1 MPPFWKGSKEKQPT
15 TDPKQDTDVHLSA
28 EPDFSTVPNESVP
41 NLEPAPNCEP
51 DTKPK
56 PLQGRLW
63 NEAYEQLKSNN
74 AELVESYEKILSTQ
88 LFRSQNGPSEPA
100 SLENRIDKAYD
111 ERWKQ
116 MQMIVE
122 TALEKKKQSIE
133 KKQKIGNGLAA
144 VSTTMSQAV
153 RAVPEAAVAW
163 TGVCFVL
170 EVSL

>member
-1 MPPFWKGSKEKQPT
+1 MPPFWTKRKGKQPN
-15 TDPKQDTDVHLSA
+15 KDTKVHLSA
-28 EPDFSTVPNESVP
+28 EPGCPTVPDESVP
-41 NLEPAPNCEP
+41 DLEPAPNCEL
-51 DTKPK
+51 DTEPK

-74 AELVESYEKILSTQ
+74 TELVESYEKILSTQ
-88 LFRSQNGPSEPA
+88 LSRGQNGPSESA

-122 TALEKKKQSIE
+122 AALEKKKQSIE
-133 KKQKIGNGLAA
+133 KKQRIGNGLAA
-144 VSTTMSQAV
+144 VSITMSQAV

-163 TGVCFVL
+163 TGVCFTL